1 RKRSLED
8 DQFGNSSD
16 TPLFSSDDHPASF
29 ENYQEPYRKRQRKG
43 PWWVLQN
50 GETSP
55 VRTKGKREFTRNI
68 DSGVW
73 MGSDQDPDLEDEPI
87 LSSCTQDIR
96 CLASPVPCMAKPSQS
111 DDSQSNAC
119 STLQKGDYL
128 SPEVDTIPDDSISE
142 PELYAMTS
150 ASTFKDPEIFDGP
163 MFPFWDTQPSSL
175 KAFWRNQK
183 AAVEVIQ
190 NCIDCG
196 LEIVDLSNFA
206 LEKLQESTLQ
216 PLQYL
221 IRQSLLPYIE
231 WFDSLKPDIQLFLA
245 YNSLSR
251 LPGQLFR
258 LHNLTVLSLR
268 NNNLTELPSAIGS
281 LVNLRELNVG
291 SNRLQWLPYE
301 IQRLLRK
308 ELKIFGCHPNPFV
321 QPVSSSESSG
331 FPVPHP
337 LSTRPAF
344 FRNDGALARGS
355 PPSPLTISAYR
366 SDLDVPTATERRFS
380 EDASKVPSL
389 FEVSLRVCYDLAELG
404 QLPLQVPREAPE
416 SLTSALKCTWKLKQE
431 GGQRCT
437 ICKSSYIIPRTE
449 WIEWWPLSGSV
460 GVVPD
465 PESFPPSDGTPQDAP
480 FSASCTSAMASSLVP
495 FLRRGCSWL
504 CVPDRKSS
512 GTSVGW
518 ISATDVVPDVQGQ
531 QHFVSPVEI

>member
-1 RKRSLED
+1 MAGKKRDRSGSSPDPILPDRKRSFED

-29 ENYQEPYRKRQRKG
+29 ENYQEPHRKRQRKG
-43 PWWVLQN
+43 PWWVFQN

-55 VRTKGKREFTRNI
+55 VRTKSKREFTRNV

-73 MGSDQDPDLEDEPI
+73 MGSDQDLDVEDEPI

-96 CLASPVPCMAKPSQS
+96 SLGSPIPCLG
-111 DDSQSNAC
+111 DD
-119 STLQKGDYL
+119 YR
-128 SPEVDTIPDDSISE
+128 SPEVDITPGDEISE
-142 PELYAMTS
+142 PKLYAMTS
-150 ASTFKDPEIFDGP
+150 PSTFKDPEIFDGP
-163 MFPFWDTQPSSL
+163 VFPHWDTQPPSL
-175 KAFWRNQK
+175 KAFWQNQK

-190 NCIDCG
+190 NCIDRG
-196 LEIVDLSNFA
+196 SEIVDLSNFA

-221 IRQSLLPYIE
+221 IAHRSPLPPLFQCQRFGTFI
-231 WFDSLKPDIQLFLA
+231 PDIQLFLA

-308 ELKIFGCHPNPFV
+308 ELKLFGCHPNPFIR
-321 QPVSSSESSG
+321 PRSSSENIRFSEH
-331 FPVPHP
+331 HP

-344 FRNDGALARGS
+344 FSNDGALARGS
-355 PPSPLTISAYR
+355 HPCPRTTSAYW
-366 SDLDVPTATERRFS
+366 SHSDVPPPTERRFS
-380 EDASKVPSL
+380 DDASKVPSL
-389 FEVSLRVCYDLAELG
+389 FEVSLRACYDSTQLG
-404 QLPLQVPREAPE
+404 QLPLHVPREAPE
-416 SLTSALKCTWKLKQE
+416 SLTSALKRTWNLKQE

-449 WIEWWPLSGSV
+449 WIEWRPLRGSAA
-460 GVVPD
+460 VVPD
-465 PESFPPSDGTPQDAP
+465 PESLPPSDGTRPDAP
-480 FSASCTSAMASSLVP
+480 SCTSPLVSSFVP
-495 FLRRGCSWL
+495 LLRRGCSWL
-504 CVPDRKSS
+504 CLPDQKSS
-512 GTSVGW
+512 ETIVGW
-518 ISATDVVPDVQGQ
+518 QMLDQKDRASNASSTP
-531 QHFVSPVEI
+531 